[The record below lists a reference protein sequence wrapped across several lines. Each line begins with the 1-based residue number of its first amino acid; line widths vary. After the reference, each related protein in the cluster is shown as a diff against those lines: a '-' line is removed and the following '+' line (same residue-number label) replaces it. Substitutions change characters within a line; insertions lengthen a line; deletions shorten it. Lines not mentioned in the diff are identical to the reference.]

1 MTDLAG
7 SLRKVKKLYQMW
19 GDSRGSADAAEAWLD
34 LMADDVEVFSLG
46 AGAPGIEF
54 TRGGR
59 GRAVAERY
67 LSDLRENWEMV
78 EYEID
83 EYVAEGDRIVSI
95 GRCAFRNRHT
105 RKVARTP
112 KVDVY
117 RFRDG
122 RVVEFREYY
131 DTAGLLEAAR

>member
-7 SLRKVKKLYQMW
+7 SLRKVKKLYQLW
-19 GDSRGSADAAEAWLD
+19 SDTRGSADAAQAWLE
-34 LMADDVEVFSLG
+34 LLADDVEVFSLG
-46 AGAPGIEF
+46 GGAPGIEF

-59 GRAVAERY
+59 GKVVAERY
-67 LSDLRENWEMV
+67 LADLTEGWEMLDYRV
-78 EYEID
+78 D
-83 EYVAEGDRIVSI
+83 EFVAEGDRIVSL
-95 GRCAFRNRHT
+95 GSCAFRNRRT

-117 RFRDG
+117 RFQDG